1 MHSKRLL
8 SGKLWVRYGTAS
20 TKQNRFT
27 RMEGCSKYQIFAAKF
42 TKVKKEEG
50 CMKDRVDDER
60 NSGAG
65 YTRKV
70 Y

>member
-1 MHSKRLL
+1 
-8 SGKLWVRYGTAS
+8 
-20 TKQNRFT
+20 
-27 RMEGCSKYQIFAAKF
+27 MEGCSKYQIFAAKF

-70 Y
+70 YQKALTAWSWDLSPKSY